1 MKSKWLL
8 LMVSVLCLLVLFPA
22 AALSQG
28 PVIEAGCGT
37 ATVDGVV
44 YPAEWAEAAVVDLA
58 LWEEPDGDAA
68 SQGVRGQEGGEVS
81 PAQAPEGVMLVMN
94 DLNGLYVAALLDLGI
109 VPDPD
114 YWNSEMYL
122 NFTDE
127 GDPLDD
133 DWDAPDCDPLPG
145 EGYFGAWE
153 WHDGAAN
160 WDWQDGFWP
169 MSQVGECERQPLIG
183 VAWDTSLGLIWE
195 WAIDLTDS
203 ELDKVG
209 PGDCFRFGPYF
220 DPDACEEGSGCAENG
235 DWYGASFA
243 WPADLWYEDPPTFG
257 TLCLNPCEPEEVE
270 FVPEPGTIMLLGSG
284 LMGLAG
290 YAGLR
295 LRKR

>member
-28 PVIEAGCGT
+28 PVIESGCGE
-37 ATVDGVV
+37 AVVDGVV
-44 YPAEWAEAAVVDLA
+44 YPTEWAEAAVVDLGI
-58 LWEEPDGDAA
+58 WEGQRAEL
-68 SQGVRGQEGGEVS
+68 SLQGVRGEEGGEVS
-81 PAQAPEGVMLVMN
+81 PAQDGEGVMLVQN
-94 DLNGLYVAALLDLGI
+94 DLNRLYVAALLDLGI
-109 VPDPD
+109 VINPD
-114 YWNSEMYL
+114 YWSGEMYL
-122 NFTDE
+122 DFTDE

-133 DWDAPDCDPLPG
+133 DWVAPDCDPLPE

-153 WHDGAAN
+153 YQTGAAG
-160 WDWQDGFWP
+160 DWGEGFWP
-169 MSQVGECERQPLIG
+169 MEPGDDCGQRPLLG
-183 VAWDTSLGLIWE
+183 VAWNTSLAVIWE

-209 PGDCFRFGPYF
+209 PGDCFRFAAYIPTEG
-220 DPDACEEGSGCAENG
+220 CEECPDNM
-235 DWYGASFA
+235 DWHRVEFA
-243 WPADLWYEDPPTFG
+243 WPADHWFKDPGTFG

-290 YAGLR
+290 YATLR